1 MARQADLA
9 SQTQNPQLRPLLQD
23 LALRIHR
30 GRDRPICE
38 ADTKTKLINPVLDA
52 LGWDVQ
58 GDDVEQEFKN
68 KSIED
73 PVDYALKSEDG
84 PVIVVEA
91 KALGVNL
98 ADPKWI
104 GQLMKYAS
112 MAGVEW
118 GVLTNGDE
126 YRLYNTT
133 AKVPVDEKLFFL
145 VCISEEQGD
154 KAVMMLPWLSRDC
167 VRGGGLEPAWKR
179 YLGDRQ
185 VRTALLG
192 VLKPVNERLIDLV
205 GEKVRAL
212 EPKEIGDA
220 IARLGIHIDAPVPP
234 PPDGPPPKSV
244 KLADLITAG
253 LLKPPLRF
261 FRRYKGIMLEAKLL
275 PNGDVEFQETH
286 YATHAAAAVAAMKS
300 VVGKKMAV
308 DAWIFWQVEG
318 DGGKP
323 QTLKEVRA
331 AYLKS

>member
-1 MARQADLA
+1 MARQADPA
-9 SQTQNPQLRPLLQD
+9 SQVQNPKLRPLLQA
-23 LALRIHR
+23 LAPRILKD
-30 GRDRPICE
+30 RDRRIGE
-38 ADTKTKLINPVLDA
+38 ENTKTKLINPVLDA

-68 KSIED
+68 KSTED

-133 AKVPVDEKLFFL
+133 AKVPVDEKVFFQ
-145 VCISEEQGD
+145 VRISEEQGD

-205 GEKVRAL
+205 GKKVRAL
-212 EPKEIGDA
+212 EPNEIGDA

-234 PPDGPPPKSV
+234 PPTGTSRQARMSGLDAAAKV
-244 KLADLITAG
+244 LADAG
-253 LLKPPLRF
+253 KPMNTKEIVQTMLAKGLWKTGGKTPAATIYAAIIGEIAAKGKDARF
-261 FRRYKGIMLEAKLL
+261 RKTGRGQFE
-275 PNGDVEFQETH
+275 
-286 YATHAAAAVAAMKS
+286 AVAAR
-300 VVGKKMAV
+300 
-308 DAWIFWQVEG
+308 Q
-318 DGGKP
+318 
-323 QTLKEVRA
+323 
-331 AYLKS
+331 